1 MWLWFYSKDQATD
14 FNADITNTNNFESF
28 MHKAKLLE
36 NSEPD
41 GTNGI
46 LKNAI
51 ITVPLKYLN
60 NFWR

>member
-14 FNADITNTNNFESF
+14 FNADNTNTNNFKFF
-28 MHKAKLLE
+28 MHEVKLLE
-36 NSEPD
+36 NSEAD
-41 GTNGI
+41 GTNEI